1 MKPARPA
8 ALVAGLFCIGC
19 ALAQPAPSDSRA
31 RAAFEPHPGA
41 TLPASL
47 AFRDESG
54 ARVEL
59 ADYYGSAPIVLVFAW
74 YGCTALCPTV
84 VESLARALE
93 QSGTTPGK
101 GYQVIVASI
110 DPLDSPAAA
119 MRMKQGHLTS
129 VTTHDEAQAWH
140 LLTGNERSIAALAH
154 AAGYR
159 YGYDANTHQ
168 YAHPTGIVL
177 VTPQGRIARYLPGFE
192 FTAAGLRDALRGTS
206 IRRTGAAET
215 DPARTAESI
224 ASPSDIVQ
232 LICFHVAAAGRY
244 TTQILDALRILTAG
258 TLAVALV
265 VLIRARRRGHAAKKR

>member
-140 LLTGNERSIAALAH
+140 LLTGNERSIANASR
-154 AAGYR
+154 AA
-159 YGYDANTHQ
+159 
-168 YAHPTGIVL
+168 
-177 VTPQGRIARYLPGFE
+177 
-192 FTAAGLRDALRGTS
+192 TS
-206 IRRTGAAET
+206 VSPASVRRTA
-215 DPARTAESI
+215 SI
-224 ASPSDIVQ
+224 ASAGSCERFASVSLCTRLPS
-232 LICFHVAAAGRY
+232 R
-244 TTQILDALRILTAG
+244 TLRRTNVE
-258 TLAVALV
+258 TYS
-265 VLIRARRRGHAAKKR
+265 RSP